1 MKNRRNY
8 YRILHLKPDA
18 PTAVIKASYRA
29 LMHDL
34 EMHPDLGG
42 DHERAAWLNEAFAAL
57 SDPVRRAEY
66 HRQLKWKN
74 AWAVEH
80 PAADPLTP
88 PRATPTAAAPTPPG
102 PTCVFC
108 GAQCSHASEK
118 RPDATCVT
126 CGSALCPVNRYQ
138 DGKRSRRSLDR
149 LQRDMPMKFRRAASR
164 QQVWTGTTEDI
175 SLNGMRFASSIEM
188 APGERLQVECGFC
201 SAVGVVKSAQR
212 GSGSLS
218 SRWHYGVEFERLL
231 IKRDRGGLFST
242 VA

>member
-8 YRILHLKPDA
+8 YRILHVQPDA

-42 DHERAAWLNEAFAAL
+42 DHERAAWLNEAYATL
-57 SDPVRRAEY
+57 SDPVRRAAY
-66 HRQLKWKN
+66 HRQLKWKT

-80 PAADPLTP
+80 PGADPLTP
-88 PRATPTAAAPTPPG
+88 HPPTGDAPPRPG

-108 GAQCSHASEK
+108 GARCSPDSEK
-118 RPDATCVT
+118 RPDATCLT

-138 DGKRSRRSLDR
+138 DGKRARRSLDR
-149 LQRDMPMKFRRAASR
+149 LQRDMPMQFRRAASR
-164 QQVWTGTTEDI
+164 EQVWPGTTEDI
-175 SLNGMRFASSIEM
+175 SLNGVRFTSSIEV
-188 APGERLQVECGFC
+188 APGERLQVDCGFC
-201 SAVGVVKSAQR
+201 SAVGVVKSAR
-212 GSGSLS
+212 HASGSRS
-218 SRWHYGVEFERLL
+218 SQWHYGVEFERLL
-231 IKRDRGGLFST
+231 IKRDHGGLFST